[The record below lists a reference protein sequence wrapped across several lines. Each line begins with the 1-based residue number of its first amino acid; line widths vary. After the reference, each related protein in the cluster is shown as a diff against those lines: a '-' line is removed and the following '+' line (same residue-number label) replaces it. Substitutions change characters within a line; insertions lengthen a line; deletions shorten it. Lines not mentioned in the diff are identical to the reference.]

1 MSRFYH
7 KDIFF
12 RLCYNGS
19 IKAKE
24 MVMCPR
30 CKEVGVES
38 KLIAMSYPDDK
49 AGIRC
54 PMCAR
59 EWWYQE
65 PSEYVREPVVRGS
78 KLGKDVY
85 TTSDPKRD

>member
-7 KDIFF
+7 KDIFS

-19 IKAKE
+19 IKTKE

-59 EWWYQE
+59 QWWYEE
-65 PSEYVREPVVRGS
+65 PEAWTPEGHQGMRTFS
-78 KLGKDVY
+78 LGRDIY
-85 TTSDPKRD
+85 TTSDE